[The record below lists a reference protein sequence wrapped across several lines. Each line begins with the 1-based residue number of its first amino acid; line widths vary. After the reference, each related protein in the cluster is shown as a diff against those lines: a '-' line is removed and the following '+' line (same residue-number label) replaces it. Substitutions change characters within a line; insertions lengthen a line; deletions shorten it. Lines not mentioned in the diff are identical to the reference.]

1 MSRYEWAIPPHLI
14 PKQVISMRTIILFGS
29 CIALAGV
36 IVPVGA
42 RATTTSCNIPTA
54 CAIFANNNGVALE
67 GESGGADGVFGEASS
82 GTIFGA
88 GVEGESL

>member
-1 MSRYEWAIPPHLI
+1 
-14 PKQVISMRTIILFGS
+14 MRTIILFGS